1 MRTPSVPPDRPR
13 PARRSAAWRRAS
25 AVRSSGIPTVRRLV
39 EPIYVGVLVVLVVGA
54 PAYLWLT
61 RITGPGLGAM
71 DPSHRHALGTA
82 STCLV
87 LAGAAL
93 FPVAVG
99 PVRASLPEIAWLIDG
114 AFGVRRVVAARTL
127 AWFAVTI
134 TLGAMGGSIA
144 AADSDREERLAAIA
158 HGVSLGLA
166 VGTIALAS
174 ALVRSLRS
182 RIALTVGSAALGV
195 LVCALPPSWVA
206 GVLGV
211 LAVAGGGLLWGLL
224 ERVSSGILA
233 SGARRRAVT
242 AGAVL
247 TGDLGVAVA
256 PVPSRFHHFRSRSVR
271 VSTSLPVRTMLRDGF
286 GLARLGTV
294 SVPALLCI
302 ALVGSAC
309 VLLTSATVVAIGS
322 FVVQL
327 ATGVVMTGFRQR
339 VQQVGADDFE
349 SEPYRDRLLWHLP
362 VPLTAVVVA
371 LAVGALVAALADG
384 GPPDAAGV
392 WAALVALGVQAVGAR
407 VWLACGGSA
416 PVWTLSPVATPLG
429 DFAGAVFLAWVL
441 RGALPSVLLWIVGE
455 HRGLVPGVLAAA
467 AFAILMAWLGVAGL
481 VRTRR
486 SR

>member
-1 MRTPSVPPDRPR
+1 M
-13 PARRSAAWRRAS
+13 
-25 AVRSSGIPTVRRLV
+25 RRLV

-71 DPSHRHALGTA
+71 DPSHRHALVTA

-93 FPVAVG
+93 LPVAVG

-134 TLGAMGGSIA
+134 TLGAVGASIAA
-144 AADSDREERLAAIA
+144 AADSDQEQHLAAIA

-206 GVLGV
+206 GVLGAF
-211 LAVAGGGLLWGLL
+211 AVTGGGLLWGLL
-224 ERVSSGILA
+224 ERVSSSTLD
-233 SGARRRAVT
+233 SGARRRALM

-247 TGDLGVAVA
+247 TGDLGVAIA
-256 PVPSRFHHFRSRSVR
+256 PIPSRLHHFRSHGVR
-271 VSTSLPVRTMLRDGF
+271 VSASLPVRTMLRDGF

-302 ALVGSAC
+302 AVIGSAC
-309 VLLTSATVVAIGS
+309 VLLPSVAVFAIGS
-322 FVVQL
+322 FLVQL
-327 ATGVVMTGFRQR
+327 GTGVVMTGFRQR

-362 VPLTAVVVA
+362 VPLIGVVVA
-371 LAVGALVAALADG
+371 LAVGGLAAALADG
-384 GPPDAAGV
+384 GTPDAVGV
-392 WAALVALGVQAVGAR
+392 SAALVLLAVQAVSAR

-416 PVWTLSPVATPLG
+416 PIWTLSPIATPLG
-429 DFAGAVFLAWVL
+429 DFAGAVFLAWGL
-441 RGALPSVLLWIVGE
+441 RGAVPSALLWIVGE
-455 HRGLVPGVLAAA
+455 HQGLVPGAVVAA